1 MEADRLP
8 TRDARTP
15 KPRGGNLA
23 NCAAATIMRPYLMM
37 FHGHTA
43 ARDHTPRVQPRHTH
57 RRRATPGRHSPATS
71 NTYYL
76 PRYVPRRVLPR
87 ARNKPA
93 LFLRV
98 IENFRQTRTA
108 NLAWYV
114 ATVGRYIASS
124 LRLRSAHRSK
134 CSASSHVSSGFDMK
148 IRLSLAGEEVPGER
162 AFVSFL
168 LYSESLGVFVVLGFG
183 IG

>member
-23 NCAAATIMRPYLMM
+23 NCAAATIMRPYLMV

-108 NLAWYV
+108 NLAWYA
-114 ATVGRYIASS
+114 ATVGTSH
-124 LRLRSAHRSK
+124 HRWDCDRPIGANAPLPRTCPPGSIWK
-134 CSASSHVSSGFDMK
+134 FGF
-148 IRLSLAGEEVPGER
+148 R
-162 AFVSFL
+162 
-168 LYSESLGVFVVLGFG
+168 
-183 IG
+183 

>member
-1 MEADRLP
+1 MV
-8 TRDARTP
+8 
-15 KPRGGNLA
+15 
-23 NCAAATIMRPYLMM
+23 
-37 FHGHTA
+37 FHGDTA

-57 RRRATPGRHSPATS
+57 HRRATPGRHSPATS

-108 NLAWYV
+108 NLAWYA
-114 ATVGRYIASS
+114 ATLGRYIASS

-134 CSASSHVSSGFDMK
+134 CSASLHVSSGFDMK
-148 IRLSLAGEEVPGER
+148 IRLSLAGEKVPGEH
-162 AFVSFL
+162 ASVPFL
-168 LYSESLGVFVVLGFG
+168 LCSVWEFQRVCCFGLWHCLSEDGSSCSFPTKALVLSEIFACFSLLLFR
-183 IG
+183 